1 MSCSQETHSGAA
13 SSDFGAV
20 MVKWFG
26 ADRATTCFL
35 TAVVVCRESGLAN
48 DKINNRPLPTD
59 DGWVS
64 QKTTLL
70 SPSSS
75 KTREDHDCQSTFPNK
90 KLEAVPATGFSPILF
105 LADPGLVFFCP
116 FFARGVARNYWNPF
130 PEDSL
135 GFDFFQFD

>member
-1 MSCSQETHSGAA
+1 
-13 SSDFGAV
+13 

-48 DKINNRPLPTD
+48 DKINNRPLLATD

-70 SPSSS
+70 SPPSS
-75 KTREDHDCQSTFPNK
+75 KTREDHDCQSTLPNK
-90 KLEAVPATGFSPILF
+90 KLEAVPATGFSPIRF
-105 LADPGLVFFCP
+105 LADPGLVFFSFFCP
-116 FFARGVARNYWNPF
+116 WCGTKLL
-130 PEDSL
+130 ESL
-135 GFDFFQFD
+135 P